1 MPSERIENLRSSS
14 GAGQESK
21 GVVAVGSRDS
31 RYQLRPGDR
40 WYVAM
45 TLPRK
50 ERVAAANL
58 DNQDFPSFLP
68 MQLVTH
74 RHARRFR
81 TQLVPV
87 FPRYIFAIL
96 NIDTQR
102 WRSVNGTLG
111 IARLVTDGEKPLAVA
126 PGIVE
131 TLIQSSDQRGALVFQ
146 PDLAIGD
153 RVRLLAGPFAESFG
167 VLERLDGADRVQLM
181 LDLIGGSMK
190 VSAPRDMV
198 LHSGRSEMTDS
209 PEWR

>member
-1 MPSERIENLRSSS
+1 MPSERISLGVGREGEGI
-14 GAGQESK
+14 GALG
-21 GVVAVGSRDS
+21 S

-50 ERVAAANL
+50 ERIAAANL
-58 DNQDFPSFLP
+58 ENQGFSSFLP

-131 TLIQSSDQRGALVFQ
+131 TLIQSCDHRGALVFQ
-146 PDLAIGD
+146 
-153 RVRLLAGPFAESFG
+153 R
-167 VLERLDGADRVQLM
+167 
-181 LDLIGGSMK
+181 
-190 VSAPRDMV
+190 
-198 LHSGRSEMTDS
+198 
-209 PEWR
+209 